1 MDDCK
6 DVGKGE
12 LIGKICYFLC

>member
-1 MDDCK
+1 MLAQ
-6 DVGKGE
+6 GE